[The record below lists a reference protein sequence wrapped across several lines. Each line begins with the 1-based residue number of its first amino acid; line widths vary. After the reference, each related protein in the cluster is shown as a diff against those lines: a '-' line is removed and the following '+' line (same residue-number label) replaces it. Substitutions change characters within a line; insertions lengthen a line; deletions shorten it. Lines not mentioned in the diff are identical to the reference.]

1 MENDYLH
8 LRRLGIDTHQELV
21 VYMRADCHVC
31 RAEGFT
37 AQSKVHVKVDG
48 RSAVAT
54 VNVVNTDFLS
64 HQEAG
69 LSESAWKVLRPQP
82 GEKAYFSH
90 AKPVESMSFVRG
102 KLFGHPFSPD
112 TAQDI
117 IEDIKEGRYSDIEL
131 AAYVAS
137 CAGNNLSIDETIAI
151 THAMVGSGQR
161 FDWGMPLVMDKHC
174 VGGLPG
180 NRTTPLVVAIATACG
195 LVMPKTSS
203 RAITSPAGTADTM
216 ETLAPVDLSF
226 EHMRRVVQQEGG
238 CVVWGGAVSLSPTDD
253 IIIRVE
259 RALDL
264 DSEGQLV
271 ASVISKKV
279 AAGSTHVLID
289 VPIGATA
296 KVRNREYADRLR
308 DLLIGTGRAL
318 GLNVRV
324 LYTDGSQPIGR
335 GIGPALEARD
345 LLSVFQNDPHCPK
358 DLRDRALHVA
368 GTVLEMGGAAPEGQG
383 YALADNTL
391 KSGKAWAKFQ
401 AICEAQGGLRT
412 PPTASFTHT
421 LTAPGPGI
429 IGSINTR
436 GVARLAKL
444 AGAPASPAAGVYLYH
459 RLGDRV
465 HAGDP
470 LVTVHAEAQGELEYA
485 LDFYRA
491 HADMIHIAD
500 EQL

>member
-1 MENDYLH
+1 MENNFLH

-54 VNVVNTDFLS
+54 VNVVNSDFLS

-69 LSESAWKVLRPQP
+69 LSEAAWKVLRPQP

-102 KLFGHPFSPD
+102 KLFGHAFD
-112 TAQDI
+112 DAAANAI
-117 IEDIKEGRYSDIEL
+117 ITDIKEGRYSDIEL
-131 AAYVAS
+131 AAYVTACS
-137 CAGNNLSIDETIAI
+137 GDSLSLDETIAI
-151 THAMVGSGQR
+151 TRAMVSSGQR
-161 FDWGMPLVMDKHC
+161 FDWGMPVVMDKHC

-180 NRTTPLVVAIATACG
+180 NRTTPLVVAIAAASG

-226 EHMRRVVQQEGG
+226 EHMRSVVQREGG
-238 CVVWGGAVSLSPTDD
+238 CIAWGGAVSLSPTDD
-253 IIIRVE
+253 IVIRVE

-296 KVRNREYADRLR
+296 KVRNRQFADRLR
-308 DLLIGTGRAL
+308 DLLVGTGAAL

-335 GIGPALEARD
+335 GIGPGLEARD
-345 LLSVFQNDPHCPK
+345 LLAVFQNDPAAPQ
-358 DLRDRALHVA
+358 DLRERALLLA
-368 GTVLEMGGAAPEGQG
+368 GTVLTMGGVCSEAEAYHTAEQV
-383 YALADNTL
+383 LT
-391 KSGKAWAKFQ
+391 SGRAWQKFQ
-401 AICEAQGGLRT
+401 AICEAQGGMRT
-412 PPTASFTHT
+412 PPVAAYTYTLDASR
-421 LTAPGPGI
+421 PGI

-436 GVARLAKL
+436 CVARLAKL
-444 AGAPASPAAGVYLYH
+444 AGAPGSPAAGIYLHH
-459 RLGDRV
+459 RLGDRI
-465 HAGDP
+465 HAGQP
-470 LVTVHAEAQGELEYA
+470 LITVHAEAKGELDYA
-485 LDFYRA
+485 LEFYRA
-491 HADMIHIAD
+491 HTDMIHIAD